1 MMAMSMTM
9 DLAKTTT
16 DELFTLA
23 RASEDPDA
31 YWECVTELQSRGD
44 ERVFKLAEVLC
55 DSIMPGERCLGA
67 DVLGQLSVDGYDPRP
82 ILRRLLD
89 EDDQP
94 AVIAAAAAG
103 AGFQHDQDAKE
114 RLESLIEHPE
124 TGVRFA
130 ALHALVRLDASA
142 DGAADGAAPSA

>member
-1 MMAMSMTM
+1 MTMTM
-9 DLAKTTT
+9 DLAKTST
-16 DELFTLA
+16 DELFALA

-31 YWECVTELQSRGD
+31 YWECVSELQSRAD
-44 ERVFKLAEVLC
+44 DRVFKLAEVLC
-55 DSIMPGERCLGA
+55 DSIIPGERCLGA
-67 DVLGQLSVDGYDPRP
+67 DVLGQFSIDGHDARP

-103 AGFQHDQDAKE
+103 AGFQHDQAAKAK
-114 RLESLIEHPE
+114 LETLVEHQE

-130 ALHALVRLDASA
+130 ALHALVRLEA
-142 DGAADGAAPSA
+142 DGADGSDA